1 MIRFLRQL
9 SIDRGGASAIEF
21 ALILPIIFLLHV
33 CAAEALQAYVAQRRI
48 ADIATAMADIAARN
62 RTVSTA
68 DLNDILGAAT
78 TMIYPLPNVRL
89 QQRVSSIT
97 ADDTGTT
104 TTDWTAKKDYSEAG
118 SPSVPTGYLRAGES
132 VIVTDVIYDYRP
144 TLGFFLPETIRFTRH
159 AYVRP
164 RLSAK
169 VEKVS

>member
-9 SIDRGGASAIEF
+9 STDRGGASAVEF

-33 CAAEALQAYVAQRRI
+33 CAAEALQAYVAQRRV
-48 ADIATAMADIAARN
+48 ADIASAMADIAARN

-78 TMIYPLPNVRL
+78 TMMYPLPNVRL

-97 ADDTGTT
+97 ADNSGTT
-104 TTDWTAKKDYSEAG
+104 TTDWTAKKDYSEAE
-118 SPSVPTGYLRAGES
+118 SPSVPAGYLRAGES